1 MADNEI
7 SSISDLLRILT
18 NLGEPAEG
26 HTRFFRGQGNADWEV
41 LPGIYRNQKLIE
53 NEDKIIKEALLN
65 CPDDFS
71 PTDTLLEKLV
81 KLQHYGYPTRLL
93 DLTANALVALYFAS
107 LKVED
112 EAGRLKDGELIILD
126 IPYEEIKYDDSD
138 RASILSALS
147 LQRYDFDL
155 LEITQD
161 LNIDINNFSEL
172 ASLNQNYKEKQA
184 DFESRYNNSR
194 GFKKAIDSLLKK
206 HDISLKDYLSER
218 RHQAISDLTLKVIND
233 DKNMIKLLQI
243 IRQDKP
249 SFRPS
254 IIIDDI
260 QKVLCVKVKL
270 NNSRISRQQGAFL
283 IFGMA
288 KQKNIP
294 ALIPEIWQREING
307 NKIIIKAES
316 KARILQELKAF
327 GISKQTLFPEL
338 ESQASEIIAQYSK

>member
-184 DFESRYNNSR
+184 DFESIYNNSR